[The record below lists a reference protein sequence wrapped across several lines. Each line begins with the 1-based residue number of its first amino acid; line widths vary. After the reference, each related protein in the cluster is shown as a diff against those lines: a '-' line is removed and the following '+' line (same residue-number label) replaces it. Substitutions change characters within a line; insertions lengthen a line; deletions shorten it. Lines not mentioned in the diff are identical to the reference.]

1 MGANLCEQ
9 VALRSVAMTKRELC
23 AKDDVDNVG
32 AGRTAKGANPLLCAK
47 IGRTAFVVLPI
58 FFVLTIEKRC
68 ESSLHENR
76 QNGFCSAYFLLILI
90 LAMITHLP
98 IYKKHNLLN

>member
-32 AGRTAKGANPLLCAK
+32 AGRTAKGANLLYIK
-47 IGRTAFVVLPI
+47 IGRTAFVLPI
-58 FFVLTIEKRC
+58 FIFTYIKV
-68 ESSLHENR
+68 
-76 QNGFCSAYFLLILI
+76 FLLLCRRQIVRDI
-90 LAMITHLP
+90 P
-98 IYKKHNLLN
+98 